1 MPDVF
6 YFSRAAVR
14 QASFAALRIRC
25 YRLALISILGSHI
38 MKKIEP
44 IRFKETDYTVEG
56 LFVKEVSMIEPASL
70 QTPILMVHG
79 ACHGW
84 WVYHKWLPFF
94 AAAGWRVYAMS
105 LRNHAGSYTVP
116 DEAYRQL
123 TVEDYSQD
131 VLNVLGWLARP
142 AILIGHSMG
151 GITVQKA
158 AELASLRA
166 LILLASVGPGQ
177 LGAIRDPLPADEN
190 FMFTPEQARQI
201 WFHRIG
207 DEAFNQIYQQ
217 LVPESVGVMNHYSS
231 GDLKIDRSKIL
242 CPVLAVGAEHDR
254 TLVHSFES
262 LADFYQCDRLF
273 VPDAGHDFMLEP
285 AAIDVAL
292 RINHWLLSVL
302 PDEGLPLSRR
312 TA

>member
-1 MPDVF
+1 MN
-6 YFSRAAVR
+6 
-14 QASFAALRIRC
+14 
-25 YRLALISILGSHI
+25 
-38 MKKIEP
+38 KIEP
-44 IRFKETDYTVEG
+44 IRFNETDHTVEG
-56 LFVKEVSMIEPASL
+56 LFVKELSMSETASL
-70 QTPILMVHG
+70 NTPILMVHG

-84 WVYHKWLPFF
+84 WAYHKWLPLF

-105 LRNHAGSYTVP
+105 LRNHTGSYAVP
-116 DEAYRQL
+116 DEAYRWL
-123 TVEDYSQD
+123 TVDDYSQD
-131 VLNVLGWLARP
+131 VLTVLDWLDQS

-177 LGAIRDPLPADEN
+177 LGAIRDPLPAGEN
-190 FMFTPEQARQI
+190 FMFAPEQARQI

-207 DEAFNQIYQQ
+207 DEAFNQIYRQ

-231 GDLKIDRSKIL
+231 GDLKIDRSKIR
-242 CPVLAVGAEHDR
+242 CPVLVVGAEYDR
-254 TLVHSFES
+254 TVVHSSES
-262 LADFYQCDRLF
+262 IAKFYQSDRLF

-285 AAIDVAL
+285 AAIAVAV

-302 PDEGLPLSRR
+302 PDEGLPLSPL